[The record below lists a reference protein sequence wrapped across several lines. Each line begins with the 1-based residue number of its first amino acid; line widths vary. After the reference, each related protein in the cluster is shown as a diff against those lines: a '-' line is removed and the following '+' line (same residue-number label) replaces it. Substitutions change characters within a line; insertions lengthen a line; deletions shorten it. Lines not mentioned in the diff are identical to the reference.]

1 MIREDFLNRKSM
13 DKINIRGVELFPF
26 SSRNQ
31 LADYVCSHPG
41 ILVAINAEKIINS
54 TEQTRNIINRNIGYC
69 DGAGPQMALRR
80 MGYPDAIKVAGCELW
95 LSLIERFY
103 KEKTFYLIGAKQAVI
118 DETVRKLHAEFPG
131 INIVGYRNGYITT
144 SEDKAAVIADVVA
157 KKPDVVFV
165 AMGSPK
171 QELFMEEML
180 RQHKAIYQG
189 LGGSFDVYTGRVKRA
204 PQWWIDHRVEWLYR
218 LVNQPSRIRR
228 QAKLVKFAWWIATN
242 KFSKN
247 R

>member
-1 MIREDFLNRKSM
+1 M

-189 LGGSFDVYTGRVKRA
+189 LGGSFDVYTGRAKRA

>member
-1 MIREDFLNRKSM
+1 M